1 MRYNGGLKV
10 SQIRPNSPA
19 ARFIHEGDVLL
30 GLNGFETL
38 TSANLQYLLDD
49 SRIGTASTMKCQIYR
64 RGSSPLEGTLNLT
77 GR

>member
-1 MRYNGGLKV
+1 MPARSGALQRWTEGL
-10 SQIRPNSPA
+10 SDSSEQPA

-64 RGSSPLEGTLNLT
+64 RAVHHLKA
-77 GR
+77 R

>member
-1 MRYNGGLKV
+1 MFNGPRGQVRYNGGLKV

-49 SRIGTASTMKCQIYR
+49 SRIGTR
-64 RGSSPLEGTLNLT
+64 LNDEVPDLSSEFTT
-77 GR
+77 